1 MSSGAELLSRIA
13 LGLSLAL
20 TLACGGEGDE
30 SPPAERPSVVAS
42 IFPIADL
49 ARALGGDAVEVVV
62 LLAPGA
68 SPATF
73 ELTPAQLR
81 SLRAATVYL
90 SVGAGLDG
98 WVGDP
103 PPAGGRTSQVILTQ
117 GLVLE
122 AAEGHD
128 EAGNPHVWLDPVLVR
143 DHLLPQI
150 ARALTE
156 AAPTSRERIRAGH
169 AAMADSLTALER
181 EIRQTLAPLEN
192 RAFLASH
199 PAWTY
204 FARRFGLLELGTVHS
219 GPGDEPS
226 PRALARLID
235 RARAAEVE
243 VVFAEP
249 QLGEAAAH
257 ALAEE
262 LGARVLV
269 LDPLGGPD
277 VPGRD
282 GYLSLLRYN
291 TAQLF
296 DGLGGA
302 R

>member
-13 LGLSLAL
+13 LGLSLAF
-20 TLACGGEGDE
+20 AVGCGGEGGE
-30 SPPAERPSVVAS
+30 SPRAERPSVVAS

-49 ARALGGDAVEVVV
+49 ARALGGDAFEVVV

-73 ELTPAQLR
+73 ELTPGQLR

-103 PPAGGRTSQVILTQ
+103 PLAGGRTSQVILTQ

-128 EAGNPHVWLDPVLVR
+128 QAGNPHVWLDPVLVR

-156 AAPTSRERIRAGH
+156 AAPASRERIRAGH

-204 FARRFGLLELGTVHS
+204 FARRFGLVELGTVHS

-235 RARAAEVE
+235 KARAAKVE

-282 GYLSLLRYN
+282 GYLALLRYN